1 MVTAPPE
8 VPLEDGVHQAGRR
21 HVNAWGYSESRS
33 HLTPREEQ
41 ILQFVAHGWSAKEI
55 ARHIAIAPRT
65 VERHIENARLKIGAR
80 NTPHMI
86 ACAFSTGALDP
97 GAFSP
102 EAVGELFG
110 VEFGDNFPTPAR
122 VARVESNCVGIAF
135 GEKVDVADALETIAP
150 AEERQARRLHFAV
163 EINGFAVTKRRRKA
177 CQLLEISQGG
187 ARIRTD
193 ATLLLTERI
202 KLEVTG
208 LGTITG
214 TVRWLRDGDVGI
226 TFSGPLPYR
235 ELEAWIHTR
244 ARIAKPAPII
254 DRKWRKQPG
263 DCRLE
268 PLTQDC

>member
-21 HVNAWGYSESRS
+21 HVDAWGYSESRS

-86 ACAFSTGALDP
+86 ACAFSTGALDS

-110 VEFGDNFPTPAR
+110 VEFGDNFPIIMTSRRPNRAKGR
-122 VARVESNCVGIAF
+122 VFPNINSQERMGVTMICSSVPIS
-135 GEKVDVADALETIAP
+135 LSLTIA
-150 AEERQARRLHFAV
+150 
-163 EINGFAVTKRRRKA
+163 
-177 CQLLEISQGG
+177 
-187 ARIRTD
+187 
-193 ATLLLTERI
+193 
-202 KLEVTG
+202 
-208 LGTITG
+208 
-214 TVRWLRDGDVGI
+214 
-226 TFSGPLPYR
+226 
-235 ELEAWIHTR
+235 
-244 ARIAKPAPII
+244 
-254 DRKWRKQPG
+254 
-263 DCRLE
+263 
-268 PLTQDC
+268 